1 MFAQQRAIAAAL
13 GSAALAALIGTAAL
27 PQAHSAPSV
36 PSTDEHGFVDSSAR
50 CSASQTL
57 MAYGRTSRALV
68 VICVEPDGGLQ
79 YRGVRLSDGAA
90 LQMAAGRGSDGSIV
104 ALNEG
109 VTYSVSPS
117 TFLVSQGDTVLYRD
131 SWTDFHQ
138 PRFSGGSTPSSTS
151 PGTSTT
157 ATSSTAPSSSAPSS
171 SEAAPATSPTVS
183 TTIVTMT
190 PTTSKPVG

>member
-1 MFAQQRAIAAAL
+1 MSAQQRAIAAAL
-13 GSAALAALIGTAAL
+13 GSVALAALIGTAAL
-27 PQAHSAPSV
+27 PEAHSAPSV

-190 PTTSKPVG
+190 PTTSKPAG